1 MNDNNSFDDIKEKI
15 AGDDIELPKSLQK
28 ENIVLKIKE
37 ENIKSSPK
45 KTNYKRYIALAASFV
60 IVVAAIAVGGKMLSL
75 EKEKSPI
82 SKISAE
88 DFNAAPI
95 KNSNDYAE
103 IEKFFLDKQKAY
115 KKNNNKFNL
124 FGNKQNSNLEAGSP
138 EMGADETAKKTDS
151 ESSQFGGTNL
161 QVKNVDEA
169 DIVKNDGK
177 YLYTVS
183 ANINSKV
190 IIANVENPKD
200 LKIVSSIDFQ
210 KEDYYTQIVEIY
222 QSGDT
227 LIIIKNS
234 NLIKNEAK
242 ISGTPQNEIA
252 IDGAFRT
259 TMLNAKTSAVIFDI
273 SDRANPKNVNEI
285 SLDGF
290 YISSRLVNN
299 RLYLITNYSVPL
311 FKDDKTLKDN
321 CIPSYY
327 KGEEKVKFSTNSIKL
342 LKDNNESSYTCL
354 ALIDIKDK
362 EKDVKTLAVLGG
374 SSQCYSTENKLFL
387 ARNFVDE
394 KVSDDVVS
402 NNNDTVSSSI
412 ISNSERTQIFMF
424 DIGEDIQYNCFG
436 EVDGSILNQFSMDQ
450 YNGYFRI
457 ATTLN
462 SNSSNSITILDMKLQ
477 KVGEITNLAKG
488 ERIYAVRFMGDTAY
502 TVTFKQTD
510 PLFVIDLKNPVA
522 PTVLGEVKVPGFSN
536 YLHPYSDKYV
546 IGIGRDGTQ
555 NGANNGLKVSL
566 FDISDKANPKEVSKI
581 TYNGRYVESP
591 VQNSHKAY
599 LSINNTNEFAIPINK
614 TIGSSNKTE
623 SYLSLITVEN
633 NSLKISGKYGEGE
646 KNQSYS
652 DDGII
657 RGTYINNTI
666 FTISNNDICS
676 YDKTSGEKLDKLLLN

>member
-1 MNDNNSFDDIKEKI
+1 
-15 AGDDIELPKSLQK
+15 
-28 ENIVLKIKE
+28 
-37 ENIKSSPK
+37 
-45 KTNYKRYIALAASFV
+45 
-60 IVVAAIAVGGKMLSL
+60 
-75 EKEKSPI
+75 
-82 SKISAE
+82 
-88 DFNAAPI
+88 
-95 KNSNDYAE
+95 
-103 IEKFFLDKQKAY
+103 
-115 KKNNNKFNL
+115 
-124 FGNKQNSNLEAGSP
+124 
-138 EMGADETAKKTDS
+138 
-151 ESSQFGGTNL
+151 TNL

-290 YISSRLVNN
+290 YISSRLVNS

-311 FKDDKTLKDN
+311 FKDDKTLKDT

-342 LKDNNESSYTCL
+342 LKENNESSYICL

-412 ISNSERTQIFMF
+412 ISSSERTQIFMF

-462 SNSSNSITILDMKLQ
+462 SNSSNSITILDTKLQ

-502 TVTFKQTD
+502 AVTFKQTD
-510 PLFVIDLKNPVA
+510 PLFVIDL
-522 PTVLGEVKVPGFSN
+522 
-536 YLHPYSDKYV
+536 
-546 IGIGRDGTQ
+546 
-555 NGANNGLKVSL
+555 
-566 FDISDKANPKEVSKI
+566 
-581 TYNGRYVESP
+581 
-591 VQNSHKAY
+591 
-599 LSINNTNEFAIPINK
+599 
-614 TIGSSNKTE
+614 
-623 SYLSLITVEN
+623 
-633 NSLKISGKYGEGE
+633 
-646 KNQSYS
+646 
-652 DDGII
+652 
-657 RGTYINNTI
+657 
-666 FTISNNDICS
+666 
-676 YDKTSGEKLDKLLLN
+676 